1 MIPLKEIV
9 TGASISI
16 WSIGMYIFGI
26 ISAFFITVALAK
38 NLSNRAWNMM
48 LGWEVKWKK
57 QYQCRDIFEIEGK
70 KWYLDVLNGLRLE
83 FTRVKDWEKEAG
95 TVTTIKGETLSI
107 AYVTW
112 QHMKIHKL
120 GTCRI

>member
-1 MIPLKEIV
+1 MPLNEILAS
-9 TGASISI
+9 ASISL
-16 WSIGMYIFGI
+16 WSIIVGVIGVI
-26 ISAFFITVALAK
+26 VAFFMTVALAK

-57 QYQCRDIFEIEGK
+57 QYQCRDIFMINGAV
-70 KWYLDVLNGLRLE
+70 WYLDVLNGLRLE
-83 FTRVKDWEKEAG
+83 FTSVKDWNKEEG
-95 TVTTIKGETLSI
+95 TVTTYKGVTLSI